1 MTLIIQSQSS
11 LDAGWFRSLCSMFS
25 HPSAY
30 VREQLHHKLSEDLN
44 SLKNE
49 YAFFVYFFLFI
60 LSPSSQLW
68 YNAADS
74 SKKYNTDETETQKL
88 FISWRCRGNFSVMIK
103 FRQLLTLLTTNT
115 VVLRMTGGLVGGNQ
129 TSNFFPESSRC
140 AGQRSVLLLSCDSR
154 DQSIC
159 MMLLLSA
166 AVYSLMNSCADRFS
180 PNTGR
185 RSWKW
190 VSSLLLL
197 LLDNN

>member
-1 MTLIIQSQSS
+1 MPADFEVFVQCSVTPLHMSERAAAPQIVRRFELIKK
-11 LDAGWFRSLCSMFS
+11 R
-25 HPSAY
+25 
-30 VREQLHHKLSEDLN
+30 VR
-44 SLKNE
+44 
-49 YAFFVYFFLFI
+49 FFCLLFLFI

-154 DQSIC
+154 DQSIWC
-159 MMLLLSA
+159 CCCLLLFIPLWIHVLTASA
-166 AVYSLMNSCADRFS
+166 QTLEEEAESGSAHFYFCY
-180 PNTGR
+180 
-185 RSWKW
+185 
-190 VSSLLLL
+190 
-197 LLDNN
+197 

>member
-68 YNAADS
+68 YNAADFFLLR
-74 SKKYNTDETETQKL
+74 KNITQMKWNRNTKIVYKL
-88 FISWRCRGNFSVMIK
+88 EMPGKFFSDDKV
-103 FRQLLTLLTTNT
+103 QAALD
-115 VVLRMTGGLVGGNQ
+115 
-129 TSNFFPESSRC
+129 TSDYE
-140 AGQRSVLLLSCDSR
+140 
-154 DQSIC
+154 
-159 MMLLLSA
+159 
-166 AVYSLMNSCADRFS
+166 YSCA
-180 PNTGR
+180 PNDGR
-185 RSWKW
+185 SCWRESNVQLFPGELQMRRPALRS
-190 VSSLLLL
+190 SAQLRQ
-197 LLDNN
+197 